1 MGYTGPLADKDR
13 IFTNVYGYQSP
24 YLKAAKQR
32 GDWDETAKLMQIGED
47 AIIEAI
53 KTSGLRGRGG
63 AGFPTGMKW
72 GFMPKEPKP
81 GKPNFLVIN
90 ADESEPGSCKDREI
104 IRHDPHKLIEGALI
118 ASFAMRARACY
129 IYIRGEFIREAEV
142 LEKAVAEAYDAGL
155 LGRNAAGSG
164 YDFDLFVHRGA
175 GAYICGEETAMLNS
189 LEGKKGWPR
198 LKPPFPAGA
207 GLYGCPTTVNNVES
221 IAVVPTILRRGA
233 SWFASIGREKNEGTK
248 LFQLSGH
255 INTPCVVEESMS
267 ISFREL
273 ISRHGGGIRGG
284 RNADD
289 FSNLLA
295 VIPGGSSVPLVPA
308 EEILD
313 APMDFDGLKALGS
326 GLGTAA
332 VIVMDKSTDIVR
344 AISRISYFYKHES
357 CGQCTPCREG
367 TGWMWRVME
376 RLREGDASVE
386 TIDKLLD
393 VTKQVEGHTI
403 CALGDAAAWPIQGLI
418 RHFRP
423 ELERRIAE
431 RRSREMLEAAE

>member
-1 MGYTGPLADKDR
+1 MGYTGPLSDKDR
-13 IFTNVYGYQSP
+13 IFTNVYGFQSP
-24 YLKAAKQR
+24 DLKAAQAR
-32 GDWDETAKLMQIGED
+32 GDWDNTKALMAAGPD
-47 AIIEAI
+47 AIIDIVKA
-53 KTSGLRGRGG
+53 SGLRGRGG

-72 GFMPKEPKP
+72 SFMPKEPKP

-104 IRHDPHKLIEGALI
+104 IRHDPHKLIEGALL

-129 IYIRGEFIREAEV
+129 IYIRGEYIREAEA
-142 LEKAVAEAYDAGL
+142 LERAVKEAYAAGL
-155 LGRNAAGSG
+155 VGKNAAGSG
-164 YDFDLFVHRGA
+164 IDFDIFVHRGA
-175 GAYICGEETAMLNS
+175 GAYICGEETAMLES
-189 LEGKKGWPR
+189 LEGKQGRPR

-221 IAVVPTILRRGA
+221 IAVVPAILRRGA
-233 SWFASIGREKNEGTK
+233 AWFAGFGREKNEGTK
-248 LFQLSGH
+248 LFQISGH
-255 INTPCVVEESMS
+255 VNKPCVVEESMS
-267 ISFREL
+267 IPFREL
-273 ISRHGGGIRGG
+273 IDRHCGGIRGG
-284 RNADD
+284 WD
-289 FSNLLA
+289 NLLA

-308 EEILD
+308 AEIMD

-332 VIVMDKSTDIVR
+332 IIVMDKSTDIVR
-344 AISRISYFYKHES
+344 AIARISYFYKHES

-367 TGWMWRVME
+367 TGWMWRIME
-376 RLREGDASVE
+376 RLRDGDGSPAL
-386 TIDKLLD
+386 IDKLYD

-418 RHFRP
+418 KHFRP

-431 RRSREMLEAAE
+431 RNGGGMLEAAE

>member
-13 IFTNVYGYQSP
+13 IFTNVYGFQSP
-24 YLKAAKQR
+24 FLQAAKQR
-32 GDWDETAKLMQIGED
+32 GDWDDTKKLFAIGQD
-47 AIIEAI
+47 AIIDQVKA
-53 KTSGLRGRGG
+53 SGLRGRGG

-72 GFMPKEPKP
+72 SFMPKEPKA

-118 ASFAMRARACY
+118 ASFAMRARAAY
-129 IYIRGEFIREAEV
+129 IYIRGEFIRETEV
-142 LEKAVAEAYDAGL
+142 LRKAVAEAYEAGL
-155 LGRNAAGSG
+155 IGKNACGTG

-175 GAYICGEETAMLNS
+175 GAYICGEETAMLES
-189 LEGKKGWPR
+189 LEGKQGKPR

-233 SWFASIGREKNEGTK
+233 EWFASIGNPKNEGTK

-255 INTPCVVEESMS
+255 VNTPCVVEESMG

-273 ISRHGGGIRGG
+273 ISRHGHGIRGG
-284 RNADD
+284 KNPDD
-289 FSNLLA
+289 FSNLLC

-308 EEILD
+308 EQILD

-332 VIVMDKSTDIVR
+332 VIVMDKQTDVVR

-367 TGWMWRVME
+367 AGWMWRMME
-376 RLREGDASVE
+376 KLRDGDAEVAD
-386 TIDKLLD
+386 IDKLID

-403 CALGDAAAWPIQGLI
+403 CALGDAAAWPIQGLV

-431 RRSREMLEAAE
+431 RAGRQLLEAAE

>member
-13 IFTNVYGYQSP
+13 IFTNLYGFQQP
-24 YLKAAKQR
+24 WLKAAQQR
-32 GDWDETAKLMQIGED
+32 GDWDNTKRLMGIGQD
-47 AIIEAI
+47 AIIDAI
-53 KTSGLRGRGG
+53 KASGLRGRGG

-72 GFMPKEPKP
+72 SFMPKEPKP

-104 IRHDPHKLIEGALI
+104 IRHDPHKLLEGALI
-118 ASFAMRARACY
+118 AGFAMRARAGY
-129 IYIRGEFIREAEV
+129 IYIRGEFIQETRV
-142 LEKAVAEAYDAGL
+142 LERTVAEAYEAGL
-155 LGRNAAGSG
+155 LGKNACGSG

-175 GAYICGEETAMLNS
+175 GAYICGEETAMLES
-189 LEGKKGWPR
+189 LEGKQGKPR

-233 SWFASIGREKNEGTK
+233 EWFAGIGNPKNEGTK

-255 INTPCVVEESMS
+255 INTPCAVEESMG

-273 ISRHGGGIRGG
+273 IDRHGGGIRGG
-284 RNADD
+284 WD
-289 FSNLLA
+289 NLLA
-295 VIPGGSSVPLVPA
+295 VIPGGSSVQLVPA
-308 EEILD
+308 EQIMD

-367 TGWMWRVME
+367 AGWMWRMME
-376 RLREGDASVE
+376 RLREGLAEVE
-386 TIDKLLD
+386 DIDKLID

-403 CALGDAAAWPIQGLI
+403 CALGDAAAWPIQGLV

-431 RRSREMLEAAE
+431 RKGRAMLEAAE